1 MRAWGLCALVVN
13 MAVAWKQILARR
25 ELVIV
30 TLLNTQPALEI
41 CFAENTIAISGIRL
55 TTSLKLM
62 TVVIGQVKHFVL
74 LYP

>member
-1 MRAWGLCALVVN
+1 

-41 CFAENTIAISGIRL
+41 CFAENTIAILGIRL

>member
-1 MRAWGLCALVVN
+1 

-25 ELVIV
+25 GLAIV